1 MLPNTIMI
9 ADWESWERDGT
20 IMISNEMD
28 LDMIYLNNLTDA
40 VQREPLN

>member
-1 MLPNTIMI
+1 MI
-9 ADWESWERDGT
+9 ADWESWEREGT